1 MTLMS
6 RSPASDIC
14 RVRGIGVA
22 LIEMTSTL
30 SRIWRSSSFCL
41 TPKRCS
47 SSTISRPRSFAR
59 TSRESSRWVP
69 IRMSAL
75 PSEKRLTASRCSA
88 AGRKRE
94 TCSIVN
100 G

>member
-1 MTLMS
+1 M
-6 RSPASDIC
+6 PAIDIC
-14 RVRGIGVA
+14 SVRGIGVA
-22 LIEMTSTL
+22 DIAITSTL
-30 SRIWRSSSFCL
+30 SFSWRSSSFCL

-47 SSTISRPRSFAR
+47 SSTISRPRSFGR

-69 IRMSAL
+69 IRMSTL
-75 PSEKRLTASRCSA
+75 PSTKAVIAALCSA